1 MALLVTRSTRLRPHG
16 IPRARRRHHTV
27 LWAIAAG
34 AGNHRP
40 DGPPTHHALTINR
53 TTQVGPIKPR
63 ERASKGDI
71 MREFKVNPEFTI
83 TDEQSLRSLF
93 QATHTLAVQKM
104 QGSLDKH
111 AQAFIRRSPFLC
123 IGTQNLDGKADVSPR
138 GDPAGFVRILDQHTL
153 AIPDRPG
160 NNRLDS
166 LVNIL
171 ANPSVGL
178 LFIIPGFDD
187 TLRVNGQASLVND
200 PEILES
206 MSVKDRI
213 PKLAIVV
220 KVSEVFLHCAKAFR
234 RSQLW
239 NPDHFQDRGEMPSLS
254 KIILDQTTG
263 APSDDDEMRK
273 IDDELEDE
281 YKKTLY

>member
-1 MALLVTRSTRLRPHG
+1 M
-16 IPRARRRHHTV
+16 
-27 LWAIAAG
+27 
-34 AGNHRP
+34 
-40 DGPPTHHALTINR
+40 
-53 TTQVGPIKPR
+53 K
-63 ERASKGDI
+63 
-71 MREFKVNPEFTI
+71 EFKVNPDFAI
-83 TDEQSLRSLF
+83 TDEQALRRLF
-93 QATHTLAVQKM
+93 PAQTPLAIQKV

-123 IGTQNLDGKADVSPR
+123 IGTQNLFGKADVSPR
-138 GDPAGFVRILDQHTL
+138 GDPVGFVKILDQHTL

-166 LVNIL
+166 LANIL

-187 TLRVNGQASLVND
+187 TLRVNGQASLVID

-206 MSVKDRI
+206 MSINERV

-234 RSQLW
+234 RSHLW
-239 NPDHFQDRGEMPSLS
+239 NPDHFQDRREMPSLS

-263 APSDDDEMRK
+263 APSDDDEMCK
-273 IDDELEDE
+273 IDDELEDD
-281 YKKTLY
+281 YRKTLY